1 MPSAAVCATCGQRVA
16 TQDGFELYAP
26 DAARAGNGYDPAL
39 YPELAALEDQNF
51 WFQSRN
57 RLIVHV
63 IRRFCHGFNSLLE
76 IGCGTGQVLRA
87 IGAAFPAVH
96 LSGSELFVEGL
107 AFARQRVPTAHLM
120 QMDATRIPFTN
131 EFDVIGAFD
140 VVEHIRDD
148 EVVLSEIHR
157 ALKPNGKI
165 ILSVPQHPWLWSHQD
180 ELAHHVRRYR
190 RRELERKLERC
201 GFKVAYSTSFV
212 ALLLPAMVASRV
224 GRRRTHAGDALQDL
238 RIASS
243 VNALFARLMHI
254 ELALLRAGM
263 RFPLGG
269 SRLVVGLREG

>member
-1 MPSAAVCATCGQRVA
+1 M
-16 TQDGFELYAP
+16 YAP
-26 DAARAGNGYDPAL
+26 DAARVGDGYDPAL
-39 YPELAALEDQNF
+39 YPDLAVLEDRSF
-51 WFQSRN
+51 WFQARN

-63 IRRFCHGFNSLLE
+63 IQRLCSDFNSLLE

-87 IGAAFPAVH
+87 IGAAFPAAH

-107 AFARQRVPTAHLM
+107 AFARRRVPAAHLM
-120 QMDATRIPFTN
+120 QMDATRIPFTS

-165 ILSVPQHPWLWSHQD
+165 ILSVPQHPWLWSSQD

-190 RRELERKLERC
+190 RGELERKLERC
-201 GFKVAYSTSFV
+201 GFRIAYSTSFV
-212 ALLLPAMVASRV
+212 ALLLPAMAASRI
-224 GRRRTHAGDALQDL
+224 GRRSRSGDALQDL
-238 RIASS
+238 RVAPSI
-243 VNALFARLMHI
+243 NALFARIMQV
-254 ELALLRAGM
+254 ELAMLRIGV

-269 SRLVVGLREG
+269 SRFVVGSREN